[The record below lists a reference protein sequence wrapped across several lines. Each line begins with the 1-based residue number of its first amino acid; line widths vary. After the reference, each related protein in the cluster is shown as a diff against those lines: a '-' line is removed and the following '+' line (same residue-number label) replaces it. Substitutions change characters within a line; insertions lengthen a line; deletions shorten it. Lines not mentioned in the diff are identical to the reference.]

1 MPENNEPEVTLESI
15 DSALDT
21 LIKATEATDLAK
33 ALGGVAVDQGGH
45 VDERGQTKGG
55 YAETG
60 DVGSLDSMMVGR
72 MEQALI
78 EQGFPAAAIA
88 AFMRGK
94 QEEEEDEDG
103 KKKEEEREPN
113 EPPPAGKMG
122 KPADSSGGVGTN
134 PRVKP
139 TMGKS
144 LDAFT
149 EDPAIANAIDV
160 SPYLEA
166 LVQRTCEQLDGFAK
180 SADARGEKQDDV
192 NKSMAVAVYGIGQLM
207 KGVAAHATRLD
218 QRLGLVERQP
228 NPPKGATS
236 QPEAVALAKGFG
248 AHGAEGGPQPGQLT
262 KGMVIAT
269 LSYLNLEKG
278 IKQIGGRDT
287 SELIYLYEGGGQL
300 APQAFNAVQRFLATN
315 PSEAPV
321 ALSYR

>member
-1 MPENNEPEVTLESI
+1 MPETNEPEVTLESI
-15 DSALDT
+15 DNALDT

-55 YAETG
+55 YADTG
-60 DVGSLDSMMVGR
+60 DVGGLDSMMVGR

-94 QEEEEDEDG
+94 QEEEEDEDE
-103 KKKEEEREPN
+103 KKEREPN
-113 EPPPAGKMG
+113 EPPAAKMG

-134 PRVKP
+134 PRLKP
-139 TMGKS
+139 PAHGNTMGKS
-144 LDAFT
+144 ADAFLG
-149 EDPAIANAIDV
+149 DPAIANAIDV

-166 LVQRTCEQLDGFAK
+166 LVQRTCEQLDGFTK
-180 SADARGEKQDDV
+180 SMGEQGAKQDEV
-192 NKSMAVAVYGIGQLM
+192 NKSMAVAMYGIGQLM

-236 QPEAVALAKGFG
+236 QPAAAAMAKSFG
-248 AHGAEGGPQPGQLT
+248 AHGAEGQPGQLT
-262 KGMVIAT
+262 KSMVIST

-278 IKQIGGRDT
+278 VKHIGGRET
-287 SELIYLYEGGGQL
+287 AELIYLYEGGGQL
-300 APQAFNAVQRFLATN
+300 APQAFHAVQRFLATN